1 MGKDNTHISEST
13 TTNSKREYPIVQN
26 LTITGQALKNLE
38 GSDFLGQVINRIE
51 DTQSFLLGNSWSES
65 GKDFFEALAEYLA
78 KNLGMDYVCIDRL
91 LDESREAE
99 TVAVFF
105 DGKFE
110 NNVRYKLK
118 DTPCGKVVGKTV
130 CSFSEK
136 VRFLF
141 PDDLVLQEMNAESY
155 VGITLWGP
163 HGDAIGLI
171 AVIGRQPI
179 IDTQIIEMVL
189 KQVSIRAAAELD
201 HRNVEEVLSNSEK
214 RFRSLYELMN
224 DGLAIHEILYLNN
237 KPVDYIITEIN
248 PAYERITGLSR
259 NSTIG
264 KKASELYGVGAPPFL
279 EIYSRVASGGQPENF
294 DTYFAPMG
302 KYFSISV
309 ISPAN
314 GKFATIFTDITDRKL
329 REITLQKINSALL
342 AMGKSSQA
350 MQTAMDEPSY
360 LEKVCRIVVEDCGYS
375 MVWIG
380 FAENDERK
388 SVRPVAY
395 AGFAEGYI
403 ENLNITWDDT
413 ERGKGPTGTAIRT
426 GTICMCRNMITDPS
440 FEPWRKQAVEQGYAS
455 SIVFPLKTGD
465 HTFGSLSIYS
475 KVPDGF
481 NSNEIKVLSDLS
493 CDLAQGITSIR
504 LRDLNKRTENALIR
518 SYEILE
524 QTVNERTEEL
534 QQTNELLKKE
544 IATRKTAERV
554 LTNSQKQLRA
564 LRHRM
569 DIIAEEER
577 TRISREVHD
586 ELGHMLTALKFDI
599 DDISNKPGISGG
611 LIKTELDP
619 IINMV
624 DALIDAVRKIST
636 ELRPGIL
643 DHLGLYPA
651 IEWQIKQF
659 QKRTKICCKIDIQET
674 EITFDKHETTII
686 FRILQEMLTN
696 VARHSQANG
705 VSVSVKKKDE
715 FFMMEVTD
723 DGIGFKLKECNIIG
737 SLGLLGMKE
746 RALSIGGEIRIE
758 SSPGNG
764 TTITL
769 IIGKKNAL
777 NNGEKNK
784 RSHK

>member
-1 MGKDNTHISEST
+1 MGKDKTGNFDMTST
-13 TTNSKREYPIVQN
+13 SSNRNE
-26 LTITGQALKNLE
+26 TGQSLIYSE
-38 GSDFLGQVINRIE
+38 DSDFLRQLVRRIE

-65 GKDFFEALAEYLA
+65 CNDFFEALAEYLA
-78 KNLGMDYVCIDRL
+78 GNLGMDYVCIDRL
-91 LDESREAE
+91 LDENREAE

-110 NNVRYKLK
+110 DNVRYKLK
-118 DTPCGKVVGKTV
+118 DTPCGKVVGKTI
-130 CSFSEK
+130 CSFSEN
-136 VRFLF
+136 VRYLF
-141 PDDLVLQEMNAESY
+141 PDDVVLQEMKAESY

-171 AVIGRQPI
+171 AVIGRHPI

-201 HRNVEEVLSNSEK
+201 HRNVEEILSNSEK
-214 RFRSLYELMN
+214 RYRSLYESMN
-224 DGLAIHEILYLNN
+224 DGLAIHEIIFLNN
-237 KPVDYIITEIN
+237 KPVDYIITDVN

-259 NSTIG
+259 NTTIG
-264 KKASELYGVGAPPFL
+264 KKASELYGTGAPPFL
-279 EIYSRVASGGQPENF
+279 DIYSRVATGGPPENF
-294 DTYFAPMG
+294 DTHFAPMG

-314 GKFATIFTDITDRKL
+314 GKFATIFTDITERKL
-329 REITLQKINSALL
+329 RELTLQKINSALKAL
-342 AMGKSSQA
+342 GKSSQA
-350 MQTAMDEPSY
+350 MLKALDEPSY
-360 LEKVCRIVVEDCGYS
+360 LEQVCRIVVEDCGYS

-380 FAENDERK
+380 FAENDEGK

-403 ENLNITWDDT
+403 ENLNVTWDDT
-413 ERGKGPTGTAIRT
+413 DRGKGPTGTAIRT
-426 GTICMCRNMITDPS
+426 GTICMCRNMLTDPA
-440 FEPWRKQAVEQGYAS
+440 FEPWRKQALEHGYAS
-455 SIVFPLKTGD
+455 SVVFPLKTVD
-465 HTFGSLSIYS
+465 QTFGSLSIYS
-475 KVPDGF
+475 KEPDGF

-518 SYEILE
+518 SYEVLE
-524 QTVNERTEEL
+524 QTVKERTEEL
-534 QQTNELLKKE
+534 RQSNELLKKE
-544 IATRKTAERV
+544 IAVRKNAERV

-586 ELGHMLTALKFDI
+586 ELGHMLTAMKYDI
-599 DDISNKPGISGG
+599 DDIANKPGISGG
-611 LIKTELDP
+611 LLKTELDP
-619 IINMV
+619 IMNMV
-624 DALIDAVRKIST
+624 EALIDTVRKIST
-636 ELRPGIL
+636 DLRPGIL

-651 IEWQIKQF
+651 IEWQLKQF
-659 QKRTKICCKIDIQET
+659 QKRTKICCKNDIQEADVS
-674 EITFDKHETTII
+674 FDKNEITII
-686 FRILQEMLTN
+686 FRILQEILTN
-696 VARHSQANG
+696 VARHSKATN
-705 VSVSVKKKDE
+705 VTVSVKNKDGH
-715 FFMMEVTD
+715 FLLEVSD
-723 DGIGFKLKECNIIG
+723 DGIGFKLNDCNIIG

-758 SSPGNG
+758 SAPGQG

-769 IIGKKNAL
+769 MISKINVPINQWTPDL
-777 NNGEKNK
+777 
-784 RSHK
+784 